1 MRLKSYYELISEA
14 VRKIYLKIKEDS
26 IDSLAYLIDDGYK
39 ITCKDELRYIIVT
52 FYTSVPDATPFIKLN
67 WSNIKTDFIT
77 YLEYMNDKYNIQY
90 IELHK
95 YIPGNKLE
103 EYNNGTPFTGRDKII
118 TIDELE
124 NMNDFKCV
132 FIKIAFNK
140 NWKNK

>member
-1 MRLKSYYELISEA
+1 M
-14 VRKIYLKIKEDS
+14 
-26 IDSLAYLIDDGYK
+26 
-39 ITCKDELRYIIVT
+39 
-52 FYTSVPDATPFIKLN
+52 PDATPFIKLN

-95 YIPGNKLE
+95 YIPENKLE